1 MTPTSPHTELDRS
14 LPLNLTRLR
23 RGATLGWKDT
33 RGPQSFPLAGKVV
46 LGAAEGVKVPLADPR
61 VSRLHAELE
70 LDDGGVWLRDLG
82 SSNGTW
88 VDGLRVERVRFEQS
102 GHFRVGATEL
112 TITFSEPA
120 KVALWPEDRLGALLG
135 RSEPMRELFMQLTR
149 VAGSDAAVSIHG
161 ETGTGKE
168 LVASELHAASR
179 RSAKPFVVVDCA
191 SLPENLLEAEL
202 FGHAR
207 GAFTGAVAAR
217 VGSIEAAEGGTVFL
231 DEVGELPLA
240 MQPKLLRV
248 LESKTVRRVGETA
261 QTPVDVRFVSATHR
275 DLEAM
280 VAQGQF
286 REDLFF
292 RLTVLPLQVPPLRER
307 ADDLPLLL
315 GHFLK
320 DGPALDDATLAT
332 LRAHRWPGNVRELKS
347 FAERVSA
354 LGLDRALGMLKGVD
368 AAPPAVAAPAG
379 DNPLAVD
386 PSVPFKVLR
395 ERWTDH
401 LEREYVRALISKVGR
416 NAGAIA
422 DAAGLDRS
430 YVNRLLRKHEL

>member
-1 MTPTSPHTELDRS
+1 M
-14 LPLNLTRLR
+14 
-23 RGATLGWKDT
+23 
-33 RGPQSFPLAGKVV
+33 VV
-46 LGAAEGVKVPLADPR
+46 GAAEGAKVALPDAK
-61 VSRLHAELE
+61 VSRIHAELE

-88 VDGLRVERVRFEQS
+88 VDGLRVEKVRFEQN

-112 TITFSEPA
+112 SITFSEPA
-120 KVALWPEDRLGALLG
+120 RVALWPEDRLGALLG

-149 VAGSDAAVSIHG
+149 IASSDATVLIKG

-179 RSAKPFVVVDCA
+179 RAAGPFVVVDCA

-202 FGHAR
+202 FGHSK
-207 GAFTGAVAAR
+207 GAFTGAVASR
-217 VGSIEAAEGGTVFL
+217 VGSIEAAQGGTVFL

-261 QTPVDVRFVSATHR
+261 QTPVDVRFVCATHR

-280 VAQGQF
+280 VARGEF

-292 RLTVLPLQVPPLRER
+292 RLTVLPLEVPPLRAR
-307 ADDLPLLL
+307 KDDLALLL
-315 GHFLK
+315 GHFLPN
-320 DGPALDDATLAT
+320 DPTPLDEMT
-332 LRAHRWPGNVRELKS
+332 LRALAAHRWPGNVRELKS
-347 FAERVSA
+347 FAERSAA
-354 LGLDRALGMLKGVD
+354 LGRARALELLTGAV
-368 AAPPAVAAPAG
+368 PTVPAQVAG
-379 DNPLAVD
+379 EDPLAIDVN
-386 PSVPFKVLR
+386 VPFKQLR

-401 LEREYVRALISKVGR
+401 LERQYVQALIAKVGR

-422 DAAGLDRS
+422 EAAGLDRS
-430 YVNRLLRKHEL
+430 YVNRLLRKHGL

>member
-1 MTPTSPHTELDRS
+1 MRLPAPQTELDHS

-23 RGATLGWKDT
+23 RGATLSWGN
-33 RGPQSFPLAGKVV
+33 QSVPLGGGTVV
-46 LGAAEGVKVPLADPR
+46 IGAAEGVKVLLADPK

-88 VDGLRVERVRFEQS
+88 VDSLRVDRVRFEQD
-102 GHFRVGATEL
+102 GRFRVGNTQL
-112 TITFSEPA
+112 TITFVEPA

-149 VAGSDAAVSIHG
+149 VAVSEASVLIKG

-168 LVASELHAASR
+168 LVAREVHAASKR
-179 RSAKPFVVVDCA
+179 AKGPFVVVDCA

-202 FGHAR
+202 FGHTR
-207 GAFTGAVAAR
+207 GAFTGAIAAR
-217 VGSIEAAEGGTVFL
+217 EGSIEAAHGGTVFL
-231 DEVGELPLA
+231 DEIGELPLA

-248 LESKTVRRVGETA
+248 LESKTVRRVGETEPR
-261 QTPVDVRFVSATHR
+261 QVDVRFVSATHR

-280 VAQGQF
+280 VARGQF

-292 RLTVLPLQVPPLRER
+292 RLSVLPLDVPPLRER
-307 ADDLPLLL
+307 PGDLGLLL
-315 GHFLK
+315 RHFL
-320 DGPALDDATLAT
+320 PADVKLDEAMMTQL
-332 LRAHRWPGNVRELKS
+332 LAHRWPGNVRELKS

-354 LGLDRALGMLKGVD
+354 LGLERALRMIRGVEG
-368 AAPPAVAAPAG
+368 APPPSSAAAPA
-379 DNPLAVD
+379 NPLAVD
-386 PSVPFKVLR
+386 VAVPFKELR
-395 ERWTDH
+395 ERWTGH
-401 LEREYVRALISKVGR
+401 LEREYLAALIAKVGR
-416 NAGAIA
+416 NAGALA

-430 YVNRLLRKHEL
+430 YINRLLKKHAL

>member
-1 MTPTSPHTELDRS
+1 MPIT
-14 LPLNLTRLR
+14 
-23 RGATLGWKDT
+23 GAL
-33 RGPQSFPLAGKVV
+33 VV
-46 LGAAEGVKVPLADPR
+46 GSAEGVKVLLSDPR

-88 VDGLRVERVRFEQS
+88 VEGLRVERVRFEQN
-102 GHFRVGATEL
+102 GHFRVGATQL
-112 TITFSEPA
+112 SITFSEQPA

-149 VAGSDAAVSIHG
+149 VAGSEAAVLIKG

-168 LVASELHAASR
+168 LVAHELHAASR
-179 RSAKPFVVVDCA
+179 RSTGPFVVVDCA

-231 DEVGELPLA
+231 DEIGELPLA

-248 LESKTVRRVGETA
+248 LESKTVRRVGETE
-261 QTPVDVRFVSATHR
+261 QRQVDVRFISATHR

-292 RLTVLPLQVPPLRER
+292 RLTVLPLDVPPLRRRTE
-307 ADDLPLLL
+307 DLALLL
-315 GHFLK
+315 THFLPPHAEAV
-320 DGPALDDATLAT
+320 DEATLAA
-332 LRAHRWPGNVRELKS
+332 LKAHRWPGNVRELKS
-347 FAERVSA
+347 FAERVAA
-354 LGLDRALGMLKGVD
+354 LGLGRALAMLKG
-368 AAPPAVAAPAG
+368 AEAPAPVVAAAG
-379 DNPLAVD
+379 ANPLAVD
-386 PSVPFKVLR
+386 LTLPFKELR

-401 LEREYVRALISKVGR
+401 LEREYVQALIARVGR

-430 YVNRLLRKHEL
+430 YVNRLLRKHTL

>member
-1 MTPTSPHTELDRS
+1 VTPTSPNTEIDRS
-14 LPLNLTRLR
+14 LPLHLTRLR
-23 RGATLGWKDT
+23 RGATLSWNG
-33 RGPQSFPLAGKVV
+33 QSLAITGALV
-46 LGAAEGVKVPLADPR
+46 LGTAEGVKVPLTDPL

-82 SSNGTW
+82 SRNGTW
-88 VDGLRVERVRFEQS
+88 VDGLRVERVRFEQP
-102 GHFRVGATEL
+102 GRFRVGATEL
-112 TITFSEPA
+112 SVTFAEQPA
-120 KVALWPEDRLGALLG
+120 KVPLWPEDRLGKLLG
-135 RSEPMRELFMQLTR
+135 RSEPMRELFMQLTK
-149 VAGSDAAVSIHG
+149 VAGSDAAVLING

-168 LVASELHAASR
+168 LVASELHAASKR
-179 RSAKPFVVVDCA
+179 ASGPFVVVDCA

-248 LESKTVRRVGETA
+248 LESKCVRRVGETG

-292 RLTVLPLQVPPLRER
+292 RLTVLPLEVPPLRARTE
-307 ADDLPLLL
+307 DLPLLL
-315 GHFLK
+315 AHFLPK
-320 DGPALDDATLAT
+320 DAAPLEAATLAALET
-332 LRAHRWPGNVRELKS
+332 HRWPGNVRELKS
-347 FAERVSA
+347 FAERAMA
-354 LGLDRALGMLKGVD
+354 LGFPRALAMLKGAD
-368 AAPPAVAAPAG
+368 TAPVVAAAAS

-386 PSVPFKVLR
+386 LGVPFKELR

-401 LEREYVRALISKVGR
+401 LEHEYVKALISKVGR